1 MDEKNKFS
9 INAIGILVLI
19 VIIFL
24 TIGYSSFS
32 NNSTITNAVAV
43 VKPDPKIRITSGIT
57 TSNGATVTT
66 SDYSS
71 DSVSSN
77 VSMPNNS
84 TVSYTV
90 EITNYGN
97 VPFAIYS
104 ISETYVPNDLKI
116 LSINGYNIGDKL
128 CANNDNTNCTLNSVT
143 TFTITVGYDNYT
155 GNAVHQINL
164 EFEFVRIYDVT
175 YDHMTNN
182 GYPQYAYDGKPF
194 QVTFTGDVP
203 ADVVLNPNYTHTY
216 VPNHN
221 APNQNNTLSVA
232 NITSDITIDRYY
244 WIDYDTRG
252 GTNPQNQVDRYLA
265 GTSVNI
271 LSPTKTNDTFVD
283 WYTEQ
288 YFVTNPISN
297 TSNSSGNLMLYA
309 MWHTDELFYVGDL
322 VPINLT
328 SKSTSSSWMDSN
340 NGYDSSTGQYKIAN
354 TTYSSVAS
362 GTWTKENLDW
372 YVWEFEEGSK
382 LVLIG
387 NPTST
392 NLTLNYALSY
402 NNGIFFMNDIAS
414 QLYGCN
420 IDGVSARSIT
430 MVDIWKKI
438 FEYKQSVTYSGTT
451 VNLVDNDGKAITSI
465 ITTNTTDM
473 QNVIRGLFNTSYGNT
488 MSKSPS
494 KYFPTTLYNYLGLS
508 GTPTINMP
516 NYPALRDFEAAT
528 ISSPVN
534 TTTKGTGN
542 ITGVNWTY
550 SITSF
555 SNIIDSTSLTM
566 LQSNTPYWIAS
577 RDYTYESDKNK
588 APYYFNFKRWNNN
601 QITPATIYKSNTT
614 SGQTATSGAIR
625 PMIELDLTKVKL
637 RRDGSIASLS

>member
-32 NNSTITNAVAV
+32 NNSTITNAVAM

-71 DSVSSN
+71 DSINSN
-77 VSMPNNS
+77 VSMPNNA

-104 ISETYVPNDLKI
+104 IDETYVPNDLKI
-116 LSINGYNIGDKL
+116 LSINGYNVGDKL
-128 CANNDNTNCTLNSVT
+128 CDDNDSTKCTLNSVT

-155 GNAVHQINL
+155 GNALHQINL

-175 YDHMTNN
+175 YSHMTNN
-182 GYPQYAYDGKPF
+182 SYPSHAYEGKPF

-221 APNQNNTLSVA
+221 APNQNNTLSIA

-252 GTNPQNQVDRYLA
+252 GTNPPNQPDKYLA

-271 LSPTKTNDTFVD
+271 LSPTKTDDTFVD
-283 WYTEQ
+283 WYSEQ
-288 YFVTNPISN
+288 YFVTDPISN

-309 MWHTDELFYVGDL
+309 MWHTDELFYVGDP
-322 VPINLT
+322 VQINLS
-328 SKSTSSSWMDSN
+328 SKSASSSWRDSN

-362 GTWTKENLDW
+362 GTWTKENLNW

-387 NPTST
+387 SPTST
-392 NLTLNYALSY
+392 NLSLNYALSY

-430 MVDIWKKI
+430 MVDIWKKYLNI
-438 FEYKQSVTYSGTT
+438 SNRLHIT
-451 VNLVDNDGKAITSI
+451 VILLI
-465 ITTNTTDM
+465 
-473 QNVIRGLFNTSYGNT
+473 
-488 MSKSPS
+488 
-494 KYFPTTLYNYLGLS
+494 
-508 GTPTINMP
+508 
-516 NYPALRDFEAAT
+516 
-528 ISSPVN
+528 
-534 TTTKGTGN
+534 
-542 ITGVNWTY
+542 
-550 SITSF
+550 
-555 SNIIDSTSLTM
+555 
-566 LQSNTPYWIAS
+566 
-577 RDYTYESDKNK
+577 
-588 APYYFNFKRWNNN
+588 
-601 QITPATIYKSNTT
+601 
-614 SGQTATSGAIR
+614 
-625 PMIELDLTKVKL
+625 
-637 RRDGSIASLS
+637 

>member
-1 MDEKNKFS
+1 MKNDGRSF
-9 INAIGILVLI
+9 INICGIFLLI
-19 VIIFL
+19 VVVFL

-32 NNSTITNAVAV
+32 NNATIASAAAV
-43 VKPDPKIRITSGIT
+43 VRPDPKIRNTSVIT
-57 TSNGATVTT
+57 TSSGATVTDTIST
-66 SDYSS
+66 SNSI
-71 DSVSSN
+71 SSN

-84 TVSYTV
+84 TVTYTV
-90 EITNYGN
+90 EVTNFGN

-104 ISETYVPNDLKI
+104 INETYAPNDLKI
-116 LSINGYNIGDKL
+116 LSITGYNVGDKL
-128 CANNDNTNCTLNSVT
+128 CDDNDSTKCTLNSVT
-143 TFTITVGYDNYT
+143 TFVITVGYDNYT
-155 GNAVHQINL
+155 GDAVHQINL
-164 EFEFVRIYDVT
+164 EFEFVRVYDVT
-175 YDHMTNN
+175 YAHMTNN
-182 GYPQYAYDGKPF
+182 GYPSLAYDGKPF

-203 ADVVLNPNYTHTY
+203 ADVVLSPNYAHTY

-252 GTNPQNQVDRYLA
+252 GTNPQGQPDRYLA
-265 GTSVNI
+265 GNSVNI

-283 WYTEQ
+283 WYSEQ
-288 YFVTNPISN
+288 NFVTNPITD
-297 TSNSSGNLMLYA
+297 TSGLSGNLMLYA
-309 MWHTDELFYVGDL
+309 MWHSDELFNVGDL
-322 VPINLT
+322 VQINLS
-328 SKSTSSSWMDSN
+328 SKSASSSWVDSN
-340 NGYDSSTGQYKIAN
+340 NGYNSSTGQYKIAN

-372 YVWEFEEGSK
+372 HVWEFEEDNK

-387 NPTST
+387 SPTST
-392 NLTLNYALSY
+392 NLSLNYALSY

-451 VNLVDNDGKAITSI
+451 VNLVDNNGKAITSI

-473 QNVIRGLFNTSYGNT
+473 QNVIRGLFNTNYGNT
-488 MSKSPS
+488 MSKSPQ
-494 KYFPTTLYNYLGLS
+494 KYFPTTLFDYLGLS
-508 GTPTINMP
+508 GTPAINMP
-516 NYPALRDFEAAT
+516 NYPALRDFETAT
-528 ISSPVN
+528 ISAPVN

-555 SNIIDSTSLTM
+555 SNVIDSTSLTM

-588 APYYFNFKRWNNN
+588 APYYFNFKRWDNN

-614 SGQTATSGAIR
+614 SGQTAISGAIR

-637 RRDGSIASLS
+637 NRNGNITSLS